1 MLQNIIFSFFE
12 DSELTGHIGNFIQK
26 IYQGHLECIT
36 FIDGEYIIYMYI
48 LYKEVD
54 EDIERTCGSED
65 TELAGNFMET
75 AKNY

>member
-1 MLQNIIFSFFE
+1 M
-12 DSELTGHIGNFIQK
+12 GNFIQK
-26 IYQGHLECIT
+26 NITRSSECIT
-36 FIDGEYIIYMYI
+36 FIGGEYIIYMYI